1 MQPPKQG
8 DTMTPPIECPV
19 CGSKPHLPKPKEGR
33 WFFECGAWMADGDD
47 WPKDVGIVCYER
59 RKIKDATAVIRAFL
73 EGDRDAREK
82 GFNWIAEN
90 AP

>member
-1 MQPPKQG
+1 MSFPDKCPNCDAVPKAYQERSDVRVYKCG
-8 DTMTPPIECPV
+8 TWIIENTY
-19 CGSKPHLPKPKEGR
+19 SKGPHTQKSGT
-33 WFFECGAWMADGDD
+33 CND
-47 WPKDVGIVCYER
+47 W

-90 AP
+90 SP

>member
-1 MQPPKQG
+1 MRFPDK
-8 DTMTPPIECPV
+8 CPN
-19 CGSKPHLPKPKEGR
+19 CGSKPHLPNPKEGR
-33 WFFECGAWMADGDD
+33 WFFECGAWIWDD
-47 WPKDVGIVCYER
+47 MSWPLNVGTNCHNR

-90 AP
+90 TP